1 MTKHIDDAIEQRTWK
16 SADDLR
22 TLKGPELVYAFNGL
36 RLLVTPSPKEVGKFA
51 DKETAVKRVWALYE
65 ALPKS
70 QNGELPSEP
79 EQAPTPTAP
88 EATNNEE
95 ADMATKKATKKAK
108 TPKEKKAK
116 TEAGKRGGRSPKF
129 TADMKITKLVSE
141 NPFRAG
147 AAKRFDLIRDGM
159 TVGKY
164 LELGGLMADLRWDVK
179 VKAIKIT

>member
-1 MTKHIDDAIEQRTWK
+1 MTKHIDDAIEQRTWT

-65 ALPKS
+65 QLPKS
-70 QNGELPSEP
+70 QNDTLPSEP
-79 EQAPTPTAP
+79 EQAPAPTEP

-95 ADMATKKATKKAK
+95 ADMATTKKAAKKAK
-108 TPKEKKAK
+108 TTKEKKV
-116 TEAGKRGGRSPKF
+116 GGGRTPKF
-129 TADMKITKLVSE
+129 TSDMKITKIVSE

-147 AAKRFDLIRDGM
+147 AAKRFDLIKDGM

-179 VKAIKIT
+179 VKAIKIA